1 MGDKFLSFFLNMNN
15 LYDIKLG
22 VYIEFMKF
30 IFNYF
35 CYYF

>member
-22 VYIEFMKF
+22 DVYIEFMKF

-35 CYYF
+35 CY